1 VRVEQNWIGV
11 SGLSPA
17 GAEFIPPPP
26 ELVDELVHDLVAFL
40 NRDDFPRPYR
50 RRPSTPS
57 SRRSTRSSAA
67 GAAAEAEVERQGALE
82 HPPVGRDRDEP
93 REEAIETRSY
103 CAAGQVSSSGAELR
117 EFG

>member
-1 VRVEQNWIGV
+1 MRVEQNWIGV

-40 NRDDFPRPYR
+40 NRDDLPA
-50 RRPSTPS
+50 SLQ
-57 SRRSTRSSAA
+57 AA
-67 GAAAEAEVERQGALE
+67 AVHAQFETIHPFVGGGAAAEAEVERQGALE

-103 CAAGQVSSSGAELR
+103 WAAGPVGSRSALR
-117 EFG
+117 GS